1 MENEKNT
8 GGLSR
13 SQRRKIIRRRRK
25 LAAPFFAALFLLC
38 IVSFIIPLRPETSMK
53 EKREL
58 AKFPEFSAQAL
69 LSGDYFDG
77 ISTWFS
83 DTFPGR
89 EGWLSVSTG
98 ISNLHGISTNVV
110 DVGRLNKPDAVPAAV
125 PTVPAEVTPMPRPT
139 AAPQPERSE
148 TVQTA
153 PETPETGTQEPETPE
168 EPVNEP
174 TAEPVSAES
183 VDDWTGL
190 SITGEEEVIFGAA
203 LQIDDTA
210 YEYFGFNQNLID
222 RRTEMMGRFAGIMEE
237 SGVRLF
243 DMPIP
248 SAVGVLLDPD
258 ILAAVNCS
266 SQAEVLNYIFGTEDE
281 YIQKVNI
288 FNNLV
293 PHNEEYIYFRTD
305 HHWTA
310 LGAYYGYEQFCRV
323 AGLEPVPLSAY
334 TEKSMGEFLG
344 SFYSSSN
351 QPGKLRADELIA
363 YYPPGNIRFEILDWF
378 GNPTEWDVVLDVS
391 KNNVQTKYTAFIA
404 GDNPLSVITND
415 DIPDAPNCAIIKDS
429 YGNPF
434 SIYLAQHYHKV
445 YIIDYRDYTR
455 DKMRQFVEKYDISD
469 MIMAESLSL
478 TQGEGAL
485 NLMNS
490 YIIGY

>member
-1 MENEKNT
+1 MENEKNPS
-8 GGLSR
+8 GLTR
-13 SQRRKIIRRRRK
+13 SERRKIERRRRR
-25 LAAPFFAALFLLC
+25 LAAPFFTTLFLLF
-38 IVSFIIPLRPETSMK
+38 VVAFIIPLRPATSVI

-58 AKFPEFSAQAL
+58 AKFPEFSVQSL

-89 EGWLSVSTG
+89 EGWLSVSTA
-98 ISNLHGISTNVV
+98 ISDLHGISTNVV
-110 DVGRLNKPDAVPAAV
+110 DVGRLNNPGSVPDTV
-125 PTVPAEVTPMPRPT
+125 PTIPTDVTPAPRPT
-139 AAPQPERSE
+139 PTPQPENTRP
-148 TVQTA
+148 
-153 PETPETGTQEPETPE
+153 PETPEDGAPETTPEPE
-168 EPVNEP
+168 NES
-174 TAEPVSAES
+174 VSSES

-190 SITGEEEVIFGAA
+190 SISDEEEVIFGAA
-203 LQIDDTA
+203 LQIGDTA
-210 YEYFGFNQNLID
+210 YEYFGFNQYLID
-222 RRTEMMGRFAGIMEE
+222 KRTEMMGRFAGIMEE
-237 SGVRLF
+237 CGVRLF

-281 YIQKVNI
+281 YINKVNI

-293 PHNEEYIYFRTD
+293 PHNDEYIYFRTD

-310 LGAYYGYEQFCRV
+310 LGAYYGYEQYCRV
-323 AGLEPVPLSAY
+323 AGFEPVPVEDY
-334 TEKSMGEFLG
+334 TEINMGEFLG
-344 SFYSSSN
+344 SFYASSS

-363 YYPPGNIRFEILDWF
+363 YYPPGNLRFEILDF
-378 GNPTEWDVVLDVS
+378 MGNPTEWDIVKDMSDSPVS
-391 KNNVQTKYTAFIA
+391 AKYTAFIG

-415 DIPDAPNCAIIKDS
+415 DLPDAPNCAIIKDS

>member
-1 MENEKNT
+1 MENENNRS
-8 GGLSR
+8 GLSR

-25 LAAPFFAALFLLC
+25 LATPFFAALFLLFL
-38 IVSFIIPLRPETSMK
+38 VAFIIPLRPDTSTI

-58 AKFPEFSAQAL
+58 AKFPEFSAEAL
-69 LSGDYFDG
+69 LNGDYFDG

-89 EGWLSVSTG
+89 ESWLSLAAG

-110 DVGRLNKPDAVPAAV
+110 DVGRLNKPDTVPAAV
-125 PTVPAEVTPMPRPT
+125 PTIPTEVTPMPRPT
-139 AAPQPERSE
+139 YTPPNGESAQAEAPAQENSGTGEPSSE
-148 TVQTA
+148 EPAQ
-153 PETPETGTQEPETPE
+153 TQEPEE
-168 EPVNEP
+168 I
-174 TAEPVSAES
+174 SAAS
-183 VDDWTGL
+183 LDDWTGL

-210 YEYFGFNQNLID
+210 YEYFGFNQYLID
-222 RRTEMMGRFAGIMEE
+222 QRTAMMGRFAGIMEE
-237 SGVRLF
+237 CGVRLF

-281 YIQKVNI
+281 YITKVNI

-293 PHNEEYIYFRTD
+293 PHNNEYIYFRTD

-310 LGAYYGYEQFCRV
+310 LGAYYGYEQFCKV
-323 AGLEPVPLSAY
+323 AGFEPVSLDEY
-334 TEKSMGEFLG
+334 TEVSMGDFLG
-344 SFYSSSN
+344 SFYASSS
-351 QPGKLRADELIA
+351 QPGKLRTDELIA
-363 YYPPGNIRFEILDWF
+363 YCPPGNIRFEILDYM
-378 GNPTEWDVVLDVS
+378 GNPTEWDIVRDMSDSPVS
-391 KNNVQTKYTAFIA
+391 AKYTAFIA

-415 DIPDAPNCAIIKDS
+415 DLPDAPNCAIIKDS

-455 DKMRQFVEKYDISD
+455 AKMRQFVEKYEISD

-485 NLMNS
+485 NLMNT

>member
-1 MENEKNT
+1 MENETKTT
-8 GGLSR
+8 GLTR
-13 SQRRKIIRRRRK
+13 SERRRQERRRRR
-25 LAAPFFAALFLLC
+25 LATPFFATVFLLF
-38 IVSFIIPLRPETSMK
+38 VVAFIIPLRPKTSVI

-58 AKFPEFSAQAL
+58 AQFPELSVQAL

-89 EGWLSVSTG
+89 EGWLSVSTA

-110 DVGRLNKPDAVPAAV
+110 DVSRLNRPDAIPDTV
-125 PTVPAEVTPMPRPT
+125 PTVPTDVTSAPRPT
-139 AAPQPERSE
+139 A
-148 TVQTA
+148 
-153 PETPETGTQEPETPE
+153 
-168 EPVNEP
+168 
-174 TAEPVSAES
+174 TAEPQSTQPPETAATDTPEPTTAPTEAEVSAES
-183 VDDWTGL
+183 VEDWSGK
-190 SITGEEEVIFGAA
+190 SISDEEEVIFGAA

-210 YEYFGFNQNLID
+210 YEYFGFNQLLID

-237 SGVRLF
+237 CGVRLF

-258 ILAAVNCS
+258 ILSAVNCS

-281 YIQKVNI
+281 YINKVNI

-323 AGLEPVPLSAY
+323 AGFEPVPLEEY
-334 TEKSMGEFLG
+334 TEINMGEFLG
-344 SFYSSSN
+344 SFYASSS

-363 YYPPGNIRFEILDWF
+363 YYPPGNIRFEILDYM
-378 GNPTEWDVVLDVS
+378 GNPTEWEIVKDMSDSAVS
-391 KNNVQTKYTAFIA
+391 AKYTAFIA
-404 GDNPLSVITND
+404 GDNPLSVITNED
-415 DIPDAPNCAIIKDS
+415 LPDAPNCAIIKDS

-455 DKMRQFVEKYDISD
+455 DKMRQFVEKYAISD

>member
-1 MENEKNT
+1 MENEKNPS
-8 GGLSR
+8 GLTR
-13 SQRRKIIRRRRK
+13 SERRRIERRRRR
-25 LAAPFFAALFLLC
+25 LAAPFFTTLFLLF
-38 IVSFIIPLRPETSMK
+38 VVAFIIPLRPATSVI

-58 AKFPEFSAQAL
+58 AKFPELSVQSL

-89 EGWLSVSTG
+89 EGWLSVSTA
-98 ISNLHGISTNVV
+98 ISDLHGINTNVV
-110 DVGRLNKPDAVPAAV
+110 DVGRLNNPDSVPDTV
-125 PTVPAEVTPMPRPT
+125 PTIPTDVTPAPRPT
-139 AAPQPERSE
+139 PTPQPENTRP
-148 TVQTA
+148 
-153 PETPETGTQEPETPE
+153 PETPEDGVPETTPEPE
-168 EPVNEP
+168 N
-174 TAEPVSAES
+174 ES
-183 VDDWTGL
+183 VSSESVEDWSGL
-190 SITGEEEVIFGAA
+190 SISDEEEVIFGAA
-203 LQIDDTA
+203 LQIGDTA
-210 YEYFGFNQNLID
+210 YEYFGFNQYLID
-222 RRTEMMGRFAGIMEE
+222 KRTEMMGRFAGIMEE
-237 SGVRLF
+237 CGVRLF
-243 DMPIP
+243 DIPIP

-281 YIQKVNI
+281 YINKVNI

-293 PHNEEYIYFRTD
+293 PHNDEYIYFRTD

-310 LGAYYGYEQFCRV
+310 LGAYYGYEQYCRV
-323 AGLEPVPLSAY
+323 AGFEPVPVEDY
-334 TEKSMGEFLG
+334 TEINMGEFLG
-344 SFYSSSN
+344 SFYASSS

-363 YYPPGNIRFEILDWF
+363 YYPPGNLRFEILDF
-378 GNPTEWDVVLDVS
+378 MGNPTEWDIVKDMSDSPVS
-391 KNNVQTKYTAFIA
+391 AKYTAFIG

-415 DIPDAPNCAIIKDS
+415 DLPDAPNCAIIKDS

-455 DKMRQFVEKYDISD
+455 DKMRRFVEKYDISD

>member
-1 MENEKNT
+1 MENENKT
-8 GGLSR
+8 GLSR
-13 SQRRKIIRRRRK
+13 SERRRIENHRRK
-25 LAAPFFAALFLLC
+25 LATPFFATLFLLF
-38 IVSFIIPLRPETSMK
+38 VVAFIIPLRPKTSVI

-58 AKFPEFSAQAL
+58 AQFPEFSVQSL

-89 EGWLSVSTG
+89 ESWLSVSTA

-110 DVGRLNKPDAVPAAV
+110 DVSRLNRPDSIPDTV
-125 PTVPAEVTPMPRPT
+125 PTVPAEVTSVPEST
-139 AAPQPERSE
+139 AQPQSTQPPETTADSTPEPERE
-148 TVQTA
+148 TV
-153 PETPETGTQEPETPE
+153 
-168 EPVNEP
+168 
-174 TAEPVSAES
+174 SSES
-183 VDDWTGL
+183 VEDWSGL
-190 SITGEEEVIFGAA
+190 SISEEEEVIFGAA
-203 LQIDDTA
+203 LQIGDTA
-210 YEYFGFNQNLID
+210 YEYFGFNQQLID
-222 RRTEMMGRFAGIMEE
+222 KRTEMMERFAGIMEE
-237 SGVRLF
+237 CGVRLF

-258 ILAAVNCS
+258 ILSAVNCS
-266 SQAEVLNYIFGTEDE
+266 SQAEVLNYIFATEDE
-281 YIQKVNI
+281 YINKVNI

-293 PHNEEYIYFRTD
+293 PHNDEYIYFRTD

-323 AGLEPVPLSAY
+323 AGFEPVPLEEY
-334 TEKSMGEFLG
+334 TEINMGEFLG
-344 SFYSSSN
+344 SFYASSA

-363 YYPPGNIRFEILDWF
+363 YDPPGNIRFEILDYM
-378 GNPTEWDVVLDVS
+378 GNPTEWDIVKDMSDSAVS
-391 KNNVQTKYTAFIA
+391 AKYTAFIA

-415 DIPDAPNCAIIKDS
+415 DLPDAPNCAIIKDS

>member
-1 MENEKNT
+1 MENEKNPS
-8 GGLSR
+8 GLTR
-13 SQRRKIIRRRRK
+13 SERRKIERRRRR
-25 LAAPFFAALFLLC
+25 LAAPFFATLFLLF
-38 IVSFIIPLRPETSMK
+38 VVAFIIPLRPATSVI

-58 AKFPEFSAQAL
+58 AKFPEFSVQSL

-89 EGWLSVSTG
+89 ESWLSVSTA
-98 ISNLHGISTNVV
+98 ISDLHGISTNVV
-110 DVGRLNKPDAVPAAV
+110 DVGRLNNPDSVPDTV
-125 PTVPAEVTPMPRPT
+125 PTIPTDVTPAPRPT
-139 AAPQPERSE
+139 PIPQPENTRP
-148 TVQTA
+148 
-153 PETPETGTQEPETPE
+153 PETPEDGAQETIPEPE
-168 EPVNEP
+168 NES
-174 TAEPVSAES
+174 VSSES

-190 SITGEEEVIFGAA
+190 SISDEEEVIFGAA
-203 LQIDDTA
+203 LQIGDTA
-210 YEYFGFNQNLID
+210 YEYFGFNQYLID
-222 RRTEMMGRFAGIMEE
+222 KRTEMMGRFAGIMEE
-237 SGVRLF
+237 CGVRLF

-281 YIQKVNI
+281 YINKVNI

-293 PHNEEYIYFRTD
+293 PHNDEYIYFRTD

-310 LGAYYGYEQFCRV
+310 LGAYYGYEQYCRV
-323 AGLEPVPLSAY
+323 AGFEPVPVEDY
-334 TEKSMGEFLG
+334 TEINMGEFLG
-344 SFYSSSN
+344 SFYASSS

-363 YYPPGNIRFEILDWF
+363 YYPPGNLRFEILDF
-378 GNPTEWDVVLDVS
+378 MGNPTEWDIVKDMSDSPVS
-391 KNNVQTKYTAFIA
+391 AKYTAFIG

-415 DIPDAPNCAIIKDS
+415 DLPDAPNCAIIKDS